1 MKQLNIIVY
10 LICAIISV
18 GCATP
23 RPIDFKQVREE
34 DKETYLRWKGAAR
47 QTKECKYYA
56 LNHLVLYME
65 QGMPYLEAF
74 KRADRELAARE
85 AAGLRDPAH
94 CRNVSFFDN
103 TGGGSSVSSERVGNN
118 IITRRGNTVIHSIHL
133 K

>member
-1 MKQLNIIVY
+1 MKQLSIIVY

-34 DKETYLRWKGAAR
+34 DKWTYLRWKGAAR
-47 QTKECKYYA
+47 KTKDCQYYF

-65 QGMPYLEAF
+65 QGMPYREAF
-74 KRADRELAARE
+74 KRADSELAARE
-85 AAGLRDPAH
+85 AAGLGDPKY
-94 CRNVSFFDN
+94 CLNVSFFDN
-103 TGGGSSVSSERVGNN
+103 TGGGTSVSSERVGNN
-118 IITRRGNTVIHSIHL
+118 IVTRRGNTVIHSIHL